1 MLVFGD
7 TATMN
12 PEAAGYVTVTKDR
25 RCQVWART
33 NRVSCVLRFVCACVC
48 VCVIVSSR
56 TFLRTTI
63 CNNKGLITVK
73 KTRYG
78 IDNFSFLIQHCRGR
92 RGIVQEHAPVVG
104 SLFLHVSK
112 LAGSCRPFCR
122 RRLMTA

>member
-1 MLVFGD
+1 MTMDKKPFEDISPSKTRCLVIVMLVFGD

-33 NRVSCVLRFVCACVC
+33 NRVSCVLLFVCVC

-78 IDNFSFLIQHCRGR
+78 IDNFSF
-92 RGIVQEHAPVVG
+92 
-104 SLFLHVSK
+104 
-112 LAGSCRPFCR
+112 
-122 RRLMTA
+122 